1 MKTVEFQLKDV
12 EGVEHT
18 YEVELFSCD
27 ENVRFQLMLS
37 TPLINAI
44 VNAVATLAPAFADG
58 ASIDDLASAAMK
70 VNWLTAPGVF
80 EPIPAMIEARGGADL
95 IAEIFQNTQRLI
107 PIPNLKKGQPTVTDS
122 AIDSDF
128 RQHLKESDARDQAFG
143 DGNFAEYWQAAAMV
157 VLVNFT
163 RHGRGASINWKQLLS
178 SVTGGLLTPSMMA
191 TGTETQKSGGNIDR
205 PQPAS

>member
-1 MKTVEFQLKDV
+1 MKTVSFQLKDV

-80 EPIPAMIEARGGADL
+80 EPIPAMIEARGGAGL

-107 PIPNLKKGQPTVTDS
+107 PIPNLKGQPTVTDS
-122 AIDSDF
+122 PVDSDF
-128 RQHLKESDARDQAFG
+128 RQHLKNADDRDQAFG
-143 DGNFAEYWQAAAMV
+143 DGNYAEYWQAAAMV

-163 RHGRGASINWKQLLS
+163 RHGRGASVNWKALLS

-191 TGTETQKSGGNIDR
+191 TETETQKNGGSTDR
-205 PQPAS
+205 PQPVS